1 MTTTCGTTNKC
12 NCPGCR
18 VLSVQDAAELVPDL
32 AGALFEMY
40 EHRLNQAETAA
51 AFAESSGIPG
61 AKAAAQ
67 TLDRE
72 ARLVALAARA
82 LLVLCGNEDPLA
94 TAEVVAKADIH
105 EAPKNV
111 Q

>member
-1 MTTTCGTTNKC
+1 MTTTCGTKTKC
-12 NCPGCR
+12 TCPGCR

-40 EHRLNQAETAA
+40 EHRLNQAEVAA
-51 AFAESSGIPG
+51 AFAENSGTPG
-61 AKAAAQ
+61 TKEAAQ
-67 TLDRE
+67 TLERE

-82 LLVLCGNEDPLA
+82 LLVLCGNEDPLES
-94 TAEVVAKADIH
+94 AEVIDKAAIH
-105 EAPKNV
+105 DAPTNI